1 MNIGL
6 IDFDFLSTKKLCNYN
21 FGVLLVSS
29 YYLEQGSKV
38 RLIINLNRDNLLQY
52 DKIYIFK
59 DYKTRIQPV
68 NLIKDYYSLPV
79 EEYGEG
85 FLNRPL
91 YPTLP
96 NLIYTRIRT
105 DIYKPIIYYIKNGG
119 EKFSLDE
126 KWRDEYFPTKI
137 FFDLDGEMLL
147 REIPTKKKL
156 LIYDDPSIFF
166 ITELGKQKM
175 TELLKKSI
183 IKFVKPLRIGIIPSE
198 NWEYIF
204 NQKKIIS
211 FKERLYGKEDD
222 PYLDS
227 FVDWVVDGNVNGKI
241 KIAIQT
247 KDGLKW
253 FKRQGGNI
261 YGNYGNY
268 RLKRDDK
275 TRVNDSTSKED
286 ISIGYEWFATKRF
299 TKNNRRGRERTSETQ
314 RRKYLPSEYERRY
327 KERRAKYN
335 AIKRG
340 R

>member
-166 ITELGKQKM
+166 TTELGKQKM

-198 NWEYIF
+198 NWEYMF
-204 NQKKIIS
+204 SQKRIVS
-211 FKERLYGKEDD
+211 FKQRLYGKEDD

-227 FVDWVVDGNVNGKI
+227 FVDWVVNGNVNGKI

-275 TRVNDSTSKED
+275 TRANDSTSKED
-286 ISIGYEWFATKRF
+286 ISIGYEWFTTKRF
-299 TKNNRRGRERTSETQ
+299 TKNNRRSRERASETQ